1 MKFLKQFLLKAWAFK
16 GTIKGSKKV
25 SIENV
30 KTKVSVTK
38 VFVTPAEVCYPYIG
52 KREVSE
58 DWTNWST
65 GNIKYCNIMG
75 VSTKFKV
82 TQV

>member
-1 MKFLKQFLLKAWAFK
+1 MIYYILIIILKLSNVFSISPLFKHEFLKK
-16 GTIKGSKKV
+16 TIKGSKKV

-58 DWTNWST
+58 DWTN
-65 GNIKYCNIMG
+65 
-75 VSTKFKV
+75 
-82 TQV
+82 